1 MFQLAN
7 TGRYLM
13 EDEQP
18 GIQAA
23 AYSRASSSRAPSS
36 RAARRKEAAKSLQDY
51 NRSMREVQMLIT
63 KNRCYERELSPTAQD
78 PNNFEVRPLN

>member
-1 MFQLAN
+1 
-7 TGRYLM
+7 M
-13 EDEQP
+13 EEGDQP
-18 GIQAA
+18 GLQAA
-23 AYSRASSSRAPSS
+23 AYSRGSGSSRAPSS
-36 RAARRKEAAKSLQDY
+36 RAQRRKEAAKSLQDY